1 MVILRTRNKITDF
14 LMILAWASPFKGF
27 WLEYCWLSVADDGPT
42 LFHNWPNVSCYPNSG
57 LSGEKVSPV
66 WQSEQTRGNHPILF
80 QCWASVEYDW
90 PALNQQWVA
99 TLAQQWTGVEWVHCV
114 AWMLTSKH
122 KTLYY
127 LCTTLYKCYTNVLCL
142 LGWPAPA
149 MEGIGLHVEDI
160 LVSLFISIIISWT
173 LRILAHEEDQYT
185 VMFTIY

>member
-1 MVILRTRNKITDF
+1 MFTIIFVAKSL
-14 LMILAWASPFKGF
+14 KGF
-27 WLEYCWLSVADDGPT
+27 GWNNVGPALQT
-42 LFHNWPNVSCYPNSG
+42 MAQHYFIIDPMYRVIRIMAFRVR
-57 LSGEKVSPV
+57 KVTRMAV
-66 WQSEQTRGNHPILF
+66 RANRGNHPILF

-90 PALNQQWVA
+90 PALNQQWAA
-99 TLAQQWTGVEWVHCV
+99 TLAQQWTGIEWVHCV

-149 MEGIGLHVEDI
+149 MVVEGIGSRVEDI
-160 LVSLFISIIISWT
+160 LVSLVISIIISWT
-173 LRILAHEEDQYT
+173 FRILAHEEDQYT